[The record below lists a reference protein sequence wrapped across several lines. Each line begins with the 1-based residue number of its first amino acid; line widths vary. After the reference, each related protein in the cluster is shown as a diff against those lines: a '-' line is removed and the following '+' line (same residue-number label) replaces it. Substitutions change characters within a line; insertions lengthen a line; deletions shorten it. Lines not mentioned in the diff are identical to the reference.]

1 MDERATTDGI
11 DSTDVRQLL
20 EFAVQ
25 ITEAAAPIALRY
37 FRAPLEVQNK
47 RSGNGFD
54 PVTQADRE
62 VETFFRREIG
72 QRFPEHGILG
82 EEHGETPGS
91 SRFRWIIDPIDG
103 TRAFIS
109 GATAWGTL
117 LAVAHDDTPIVGVVH
132 VPYLHETFYGSRDGA
147 WMKHGGQLRR
157 LATRPTARLADAILY
172 CTHPESFTDPA
183 DRAGFERVA
192 KRSRMLRYGG
202 DCYSYCLLALGQID
216 LVIEGSLQP
225 YDIIPLMP
233 IIEAAGGVVTD
244 VRGGSAKHGGV
255 IVAAGNAALHEQ
267 ALALMRDG
275 HRS

>member
-1 MDERATTDGI
+1 MDERRTTDGI
-11 DSTDVRQLL
+11 DSTDVRELI

-25 ITEAAAPIALRY
+25 IAEAAAPIALRY

-47 RSGNGFD
+47 LSGGGFD
-54 PVTQADRE
+54 PVTRADRE
-62 VETFFRREIG
+62 VETFFRQEIAR
-72 QRFPEHGILG
+72 RFPAHGIVG

-91 SRFRWIIDPIDG
+91 SPFRWIIDPIDG

-117 LAVAHDDTPIVGVVH
+117 LGLAHNDTPIAGVVH

-147 WMKHGGQLRR
+147 WMKHDGQLRR

-172 CTHPESFTDPA
+172 CTHPDSFTHPV
-183 DRAGFERVA
+183 DRIGFERVA

-233 IIEAAGGVVTD
+233 IIEAAGGIVTD
-244 VRGGSAKHGGV
+244 ARGGSAKHGGV
-255 IVAAGNAALHEQ
+255 IVAAANAALHTQ
-267 ALALMRDG
+267 ALTLMREE
-275 HRS
+275 HRA

>member
-1 MDERATTDGI
+1 MAESRTADGI
-11 DSTDVRQLL
+11 DSIDLRRLL
-20 EFAVQ
+20 AFAVQ
-25 ITEAAAPIALRY
+25 IAEAAAPIALRY

-47 RSGNGFD
+47 LSGNGFD

-62 VETFFRREIG
+62 VETFFRHEIE
-72 QRFPEHGILG
+72 QRFPEHGIVG

-91 SRFRWIIDPIDG
+91 SPFRWIIDPIDG

-109 GATAWGTL
+109 GATAWGML
-117 LAVAHDDTPIVGVVH
+117 LGLAHDDTPVAGVVH
-132 VPYLHETFYGSRDGA
+132 IPYLHETFYGSRDGA
-147 WMKHGGQLRR
+147 WMKHSGQLRR
-157 LATRPTARLADAILY
+157 LATRATTRLADAILY
-172 CTHPESFTDPA
+172 CTHPDSFTHPV
-183 DRAGFERVA
+183 DRLGFERVA

-202 DCYSYCLLALGQID
+202 DCYSYCMLALGQID

-244 VRGGSAKHGGV
+244 ARGGSAKHGGV
-255 IVAAGNAALHEQ
+255 IVAAGTAALHEQ

-275 HRS
+275 HSS

>member
-1 MDERATTDGI
+1 MDERSAADRI
-11 DSTDVRQLL
+11 DSIEVRQLL

-25 ITEAAAPIALRY
+25 IAEAAAPIALRY

-47 RSGNGFD
+47 LSGSGFD
-54 PVTQADRE
+54 PVTRADRE
-62 VETFFRREIG
+62 VETFLRQEIE
-72 QRFPEHGILG
+72 QRFPAHGIFG

-91 SRFRWIIDPIDG
+91 SPFRWIIDPIDG

-117 LAVAHDDTPIVGVVH
+117 LGLAHDDTPIVGVVH
-132 VPYLHETFYGSRDGA
+132 VPYLHETFYGSRGGA
-147 WMKHGGQLRR
+147 WMKHNGQLRR

-172 CTHPESFTDPA
+172 CTHPESFTHPMDW
-183 DRAGFERVA
+183 AGFERVA
-192 KRSRMLRYGG
+192 KSSRMLRYGG

-244 VRGGSAKHGGV
+244 VRGSSAKHGGV
-255 IVAAGNAALHEQ
+255 IVAAGNAALHAQ

-275 HRS
+275 YSS